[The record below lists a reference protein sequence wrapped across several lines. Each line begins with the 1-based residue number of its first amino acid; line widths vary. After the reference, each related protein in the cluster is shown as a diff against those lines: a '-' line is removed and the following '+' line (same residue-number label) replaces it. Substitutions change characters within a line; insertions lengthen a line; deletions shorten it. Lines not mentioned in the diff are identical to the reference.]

1 MNNNSGV
8 SAGIVRLTMLQV
20 FPRYHLPKHLK
31 QHAPFHLS
39 HCKSDF
45 LQTFQSFI
53 LFMISGKEEV
63 HTLSAGCKSYSM
75 LRFGRKLWASLPHSH
90 QQFVNHALS
99 LFCLMSK
106 LDYKSF

>member
-63 HTLSAGCKSYSM
+63 HTLSAGCQFTTLTSTICKS
-75 LRFGRKLWASLPHSH
+75 RTVAVLPH
-90 QQFVNHALS
+90 V
-99 LFCLMSK
+99 
-106 LDYKSF
+106 